1 MRGRTE
7 STSVG
12 CQGWGHAPPAGSSF
26 LFTESLLWGL
36 TGHTQRRLRC
46 HLKGRPGAG
55 AQGGSLAWRFVVEAH
70 PSSQQTASSQAG
82 GWLGTLSGLVDFCGK
97 GQTCPLWRRFTNT
110 GDLPPASA
118 LLFFCVCEPDIPTFR
133 TRRLDTYSGTSPP
146 LLKKK
151 TTNTPNQSKPSHP
164 PSQLGL

>member
-1 MRGRTE
+1 MPRLGTRSPGRLVLLIHRI
-7 STSVG
+7 TSLG
-12 CQGWGHAPPAGSSF
+12 PHWPHPASPPLSPEGKAG
-26 LFTESLLWGL
+26 
-36 TGHTQRRLRC
+36 
-46 HLKGRPGAG
+46 G
-55 AQGGSLAWRFVVEAH
+55 AQGGSLAWHSVVAALRH
-70 PSSQQTASSQAG
+70 RSVQAASSQAG

-118 LLFFCVCEPDIPTFR
+118 LLFFCVCEPDIPNFR